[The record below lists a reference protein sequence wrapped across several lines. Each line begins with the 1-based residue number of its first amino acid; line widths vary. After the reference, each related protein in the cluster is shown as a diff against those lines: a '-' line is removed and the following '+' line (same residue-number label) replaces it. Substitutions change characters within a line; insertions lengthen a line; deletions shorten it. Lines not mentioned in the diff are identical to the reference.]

1 MKTKFIRKSMLV
13 LLVSLEIFSLAAF
26 PALAVKIPSV
36 GSVASQLENR
46 YHANLQSI
54 QGQSEYFNTADNKK
68 MTPQVTLFFSP
79 TAPELGEKIA
89 ATAVPIYFSST
100 NESMYFTWYLKHK
113 SSGGDDGKGNW
124 DHNDDGD
131 VDIEDYKIEAMRL
144 IANNGFNQNNA
155 NYSSD
160 NDKDGYEAYFGGDDR
175 ERMPDHCYLHDFNS
189 GVNYELVEEIGD
201 SAGVSCSGG
210 KTAICVDSEDIF
222 SLGVSNDSGSQCR
235 KLDESPICSAS
246 DTVVCPSGT
255 AVCSSSPND
264 EIQSEDQSCSDVGF
278 TSPTCDGSNV
288 TSTPSSVCSHL
299 FPWAYYQ
306 NDNGRISVQGDDD
319 HDWHIDEEESWSRVG
334 RDSFG
339 REEERFWHTNPKDSD
354 TANNG
359 NKDEAN
365 VAGLGQ
371 DIFFW
376 NYQPGD
382 KVGVAVEGVSNF
394 PTKYDDASQAVMWAL
409 PKNDCR
415 PSSTGSMTKN
425 IKGYDVVIP
434 IAERDLNDC
443 LEDNLVDPL
452 EGGQSA
458 KLELSL
464 SYSPENP
471 VNDSSGS
478 NSGDELSVHAS
489 LAGAKAQSY
498 LKYSWEVYGNN
509 NINPE
514 NWGDPYLKSQLPE
527 AGRTSG
533 IGLDTLKFKLNLT
546 DSVPKYLKVKVT
558 ASENISE
565 GVTNEGRSEVIIPI
579 STSSNKIHVFPAI
592 VSPDLVLKLGAKER
606 CNTGLDS
613 ALCPVVQNEI
623 VGLKVDKENFT
634 NFVWTLN
641 GDPIQPI
648 NYQRADGKECI
659 SGECDPKTGEATNIA
674 FFSVLK
680 EKGTT
685 YDIGLTANNVKG
697 EKVTLTKKFEVADPE
712 IKILSSDFNA
722 CQPVLLGNYVDLDN
736 KQWPDYSDT
745 NFLAAPGTVI
755 SLQPILNNP
764 FTQDL
769 IWYIDGVA
777 LTPENMSYFGAAVS
791 SDGILTFPAA
801 KQLGEIYNVSVQAL
815 YAQDNNIKKFLYQN
829 AGVQLN
835 EFIEMTVSDNIE
847 IQMADLAGTYGAKT
861 SAPRKF
867 LAALF
872 TGLPAYVSFLFRIVL
887 TVMLIL
893 AVSWITLSLTPR
905 AQRE

>member
-26 PALAVKIPSV
+26 PALAVKIPSI
-36 GSVASQLENR
+36 GSVTSQLENR

-100 NESMYFTWYLKHK
+100 KESMYFTWYLKHK

-189 GVNYELVEEIGD
+189 GINYELTTGNSSESISFPECIGGTVYCAQQEDQICSNIGGSFESASVCTETVDPQCVDGQAQCLSGSAYCITGSFPD
-201 SAGVSCSGG
+201 SDDCSSDVSCS
-210 KTAICVDSEDIF
+210 
-222 SLGVSNDSGSQCR
+222 SLG
-235 KLDESPICSAS
+235 SAY
-246 DTVVCPSGT
+246 SGT
-255 AVCSSSPND
+255 CSINR
-264 EIQSEDQSCSDVGF
+264 
-278 TSPTCDGSNV
+278 TGSGKGACNHV
-288 TSTPSSVCSHL
+288 

-306 NDNGRISVQGDDD
+306 KDNGNISIRRDNNNNKL
-319 HDWHIDEEESWSRVG
+319 RAG

-371 DIFFW
+371 DTFFW

-425 IKGYDVVIP
+425 IKGYNVVIP

-489 LAGAKAQSY
+489 LAGAKARNY

-514 NWGDPYLKSQLPE
+514 SWGDPYLKSQLPE
-527 AGRTSG
+527 VGRTSG

-579 STSSNKIHVFPAI
+579 STSSNKIHVFPAV
-592 VSPDLVLKLGAKER
+592 VSPDLVLRLGAKER
-606 CNTGLDS
+606 CDTGLDS

-648 NYQRADGKECI
+648 NYQRADGKECV

-680 EKGTT
+680 EKGAT

-697 EKVTLTKKFEVADPE
+697 EKVTLTKKFEVTDPE
-712 IKILSSDFNA
+712 IKILSSDFKV

-745 NFLAAPGTVI
+745 TFLAALGTVI

-764 FTQDL
+764 FAQDL

-815 YAQDNNIKKFLYQN
+815 YAQDNNIKKFLYQT
-829 AGVQLN
+829 AGAQLN
-835 EFIEMTVSDNIE
+835 EFLEMTISDNIE
-847 IQMADLAGTYGAKT
+847 IQMADLAGVSGAQT
-861 SAPRKF
+861 NTPRKF

-893 AVSWITLSLTPR
+893 AVSWITMAFTPK